1 MRERVVNAY
10 APVVFRRAELREH
23 GMSGRQIATAVR
35 NGILCRIRRDRYA
48 DPSTNDDVIEAV
60 RIGGRLSCLSL
71 LRTFGVFVHHCD
83 RLHVQVA
90 QGASRLRMP
99 LSSRTRVHWYTGGGE
114 RSLHAASVFD
124 AVREGIR
131 CQQPRAALATL
142 DSVLHH
148 GVMTRRQLEEVFAE
162 LPSRYRSLLA
172 LVDPSAESGPETY
185 MRLILRSLGVRFETQ
200 MLLAGVG
207 RVDFVVE
214 GWLIIECDSKEFH
227 EGWDKQVED
236 RRRDMAAAELGYVTL
251 RPLASEIMDAPDQ
264 VRRSLVTA
272 ISVLGTN
279 LAAASRS
286 QLLTD

>member
-1 MRERVVNAY
+1 M
-10 APVVFRRAELREH
+10 
-23 GMSGRQIATAVR
+23 
-35 NGILCRIRRDRYA
+35 
-48 DPSTNDDVIEAV
+48 
-60 RIGGRLSCLSL
+60 
-71 LRTFGVFVHHCD
+71 
-83 RLHVQVA
+83 
-90 QGASRLRMP
+90 
-99 LSSRTRVHWYTGGGE
+99 HWYTGGGE

-131 CQQPRAALATL
+131 CQHPRAALATL

-264 VRRSLVTA
+264 VRRSLATA